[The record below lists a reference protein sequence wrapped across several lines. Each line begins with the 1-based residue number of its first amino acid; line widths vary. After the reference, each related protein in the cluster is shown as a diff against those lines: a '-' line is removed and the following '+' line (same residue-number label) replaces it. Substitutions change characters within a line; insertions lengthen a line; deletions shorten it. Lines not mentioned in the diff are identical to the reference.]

1 MCSFQS
7 GILSVIV
14 EAFIDGLIDDAILVP
29 VSVNY
34 EKLVDGRFV
43 HEQMGTPK
51 KKESFSFAM
60 KSIWKILNSQF
71 GLMRID
77 FNEPFSLK
85 ELVKTF
91 NERQITIS
99 RPIPSARKLQTGPS
113 VASTTSMFGIEVVD
127 KHRALVDNIARHVV
141 FDSSCATSVMSTNV
155 VAYLLLNKYRS
166 GVTFF
171 ELTQAVNE
179 LRLQVGTDRD
189 FGFEGDSEGVIKR
202 AIELLGPDLV
212 QQTVQPNGEVIIE
225 PDLGLPNVIETA
237 YYANTFVPYF
247 ALDSVVVTSL
257 ATVNEGASM
266 VMNDVVESAL
276 LFCDIL
282 RYEFIFTKPCQD
294 FAEQVE
300 KSVARLSKLGNLTR
314 TNDGVSL
321 HFKSSETLLSSL
333 APFTLTYFLVVECL
347 HKLVDESESVT
358 ESEFVKLCLAYI
370 RDKFDAGEITYGESI
385 STDSIKNCLKLIE
398 KWAVVDIH
406 SNCGIREISLKPQFN
421 SSNVQTVIER
431 IERFVILK

>member
-1 MCSFQS
+1 M
-7 GILSVIV
+7 IV

-51 KKESFSFAM
+51 KKESFTFAM
-60 KSIWKILNSQF
+60 RSIWKIINSRF

-91 NERQITIS
+91 NERQTTIS

-113 VASTTSMFGIEVVD
+113 VVSTTSMFGIEVID

-141 FDSSCATSVMSTNV
+141 YDSSCTTSVMSTNV
-155 VAYLLLNKYRS
+155 IAYLLLNKYRN
-166 GVTFF
+166 GVSLY
-171 ELTQAVNE
+171 ELTQAVTE
-179 LRLQVGTDRD
+179 LRQQVGTDRD

-202 AIELLGPDLV
+202 ALELLGPDLV
-212 QQTVQPNGEVIIE
+212 QQTVHPNGEVIIE
-225 PDLGLPNVIETA
+225 PDLSVPNVIETA

-266 VMNDVVESAL
+266 AMDDVVEAAM

-294 FAEQVE
+294 FAEQIE
-300 KSVARLSKLGNLTR
+300 KSVARLSKLGILSR
-314 TNDGVSL
+314 TQDGVSL
-321 HFKSSETLLSSL
+321 HFKASETLLSSL
-333 APFTLTYFLVVECL
+333 APFTLTYFMVVECL
-347 HKLVDESESVT
+347 KKLVDDDEPRSVT
-358 ESEFVKLCLAYI
+358 ESEFIKVCLAHI
-370 RDKFDAGEITYGESI
+370 NKKVETGEINYGESI

-398 KWAVVDIH
+398 KWAVVEVH
-406 SNCGIREISLKPQFN
+406 SICGIRELTLNPQFN
-421 SSNVQTVIER
+421 SLSEVQEVIEK

>member
-1 MCSFQS
+1 MLFQS

-60 KSIWKILNSQF
+60 SSIWKIINSQF

-85 ELVKTF
+85 ELVRTF
-91 NERQITIS
+91 NDRPLTIS

-113 VASTTSMFGIEVVD
+113 VISTTSMFGIEVVD
-127 KHRALVDNIARHVV
+127 KHRELVDNIARHVV

-155 VAYLLLNKYRS
+155 VAYLLLNKYRG
-166 GVTFF
+166 GVTLY

-179 LRLQVGTDRD
+179 LRSQVGTDRD
-189 FGFEGDSEGVIKR
+189 FGFEGDSEDVIKR
-202 AIELLGPDLV
+202 AVGLLGPELV
-212 QQTVQPNGEVIIE
+212 QQTLQPNGEVIIE
-225 PDLGLPNVIETA
+225 PDLSVPNVIETA

-247 ALDSVVVTSL
+247 ALDSVVATSL

-266 VMNDVVESAL
+266 TIEEVVEAAMI
-276 LFCDIL
+276 FCDIL

-294 FAEQVE
+294 FAEQIE
-300 KSVARLSKLGNLTR
+300 KSVTRLSKLGILTR

-333 APFTLTYFLVVECL
+333 APFSLTYFLVVECL
-347 HKLVDESESVT
+347 HHLVDDSKSFT
-358 ESEFVKLCLAYI
+358 ESEFVKLCLAHI
-370 RDKFDAGEITYGESI
+370 RNKVETGEITYGESI

-398 KWAVVDIH
+398 KWAVVEVH
-406 SNCGIREISLKPQFN
+406 SNCGVRQITLKPYFN
-421 SSNVQTVIER
+421 SLNEVQTVIEK